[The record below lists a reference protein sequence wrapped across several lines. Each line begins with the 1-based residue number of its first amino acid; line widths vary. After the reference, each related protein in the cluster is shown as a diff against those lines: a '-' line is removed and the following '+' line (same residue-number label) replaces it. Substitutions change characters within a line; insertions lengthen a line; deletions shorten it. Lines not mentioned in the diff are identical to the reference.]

1 MIEFLLYVIFVYS
14 FAILFVPFINVK
26 IFYDYKTTAFY
37 ANLFLFIMCL
47 CLWFFLSMS
56 SITSSEICICLF
68 NSNFSY
74 DLYLDSLSLFFLVL
88 TTFLTTIVLALGSMN
103 VKYRLKE
110 YLFYFLLLQ
119 FLIIN
124 FFLVKNLLFFYIFFE
139 AVLIPMF
146 LIIIIW
152 GSRKR
157 KIHASFVFFFY
168 TFIGSLF
175 MLLGI
180 FWLLLNFNTLDF
192 IFLKDSV
199 IINIEDQKV
208 LWFLFF
214 IAFAVKVPI
223 FPFHTWLPEAHVE
236 APTGGSIM
244 LAGILLKLG
253 LYGIIRVLITLFP
266 YGSVYYSP
274 LVWTISFISVIYIS
288 LIILQQV
295 DLKKI
300 IAYSSIAHMNFA
312 ILGIFVFNDYGLQ
325 GAIFTMLSHGLIS
338 SMLFFCIGILYD
350 RYGERNLLYYSN
362 LVQIMPQFSFI
373 FFFAMVANMGIP
385 GMSSFV
391 GEFLLLLS
399 FSYKSYWLMI
409 ILSLSLFLTTVY
421 CIWLYNRISFGFM
434 KHKFITKYKDL
445 TRLELYISI
454 IFIFNIILFG
464 IYPNCIF
471 DITKNIDSIN
481 INLYNYEF
489 DFFENNQTI
498 LKDNE

>member
-1 MIEFLLYVIFVYS
+1 MIKFLLYAIFMISVITL
-14 FAILFVPFINVK
+14 ITPFINTN
-26 IFYDYKTTAFY
+26 IIYSYKNY
-37 ANLFLFIMCL
+37 VYYINILLFIL
-47 CLWFFLSMS
+47 SLSLWFIYSRS
-56 SITSSEICICLF
+56 SILSEEITIYLF

-74 DLYLDSLSLFFLVL
+74 DLYLDSLSLFFIVL
-88 TTFLTTIVLALGSMN
+88 TTFLTTIVLVLGSMN

-110 YLFYFLLLQ
+110 YLFYFFVLQ

-157 KIHASFVFFFY
+157 KIHASFVFFFF
-168 TFIGSLF
+168 TFVGSLF

-180 FWLLLNFNTLDF
+180 FWLLINFNTLDI
-192 IFLKDSV
+192 IFLKDNI
-199 IINIEDQKV
+199 IINENDQKV
-208 LWFLFF
+208 LWLLFF
-214 IAFAVKVPI
+214 VAFAVKVPI

-253 LYGIIRVLITLFP
+253 LYGIIRILIPLFP
-266 YGSVYYSP
+266 YGSLYYSP

-288 LIILQQV
+288 LIIMQQV

-338 SMLFFCIGILYD
+338 SMLFFCIGVLYD

-362 LVQIMPQFSFI
+362 IVQIMPQFSFV

-399 FSYKSYWLMI
+399 FSYKSYILMI
-409 ILSLSLFLTTVY
+409 ILSLSLFLTTIY

-434 KHKFITKYKDL
+434 KNKFITKYKDL
-445 TRLELYISI
+445 TKLELYISL
-454 IFIFNIILFG
+454 IFIINILIFG
-464 IYPNCIF
+464 IYPNCIL
-471 DITKNIDSIN
+471 DITKNIECLFNDYHILFNNN
-481 INLYNYEF
+481 IN
-489 DFFENNQTI
+489 
-498 LKDNE
+498 

>member
-1 MIEFLLYVIFVYS
+1 MIKSLLYAIFIISVITL
-14 FAILFVPFINVK
+14 ITPFINTN
-26 IFYDYKTTAFY
+26 IIYSYKNY
-37 ANLFLFIMCL
+37 VYYINILLFIL
-47 CLWFFLSMS
+47 SLSLWFTFSRS
-56 SITSSEICICLF
+56 SILSEEITIYLF

-74 DLYLDSLSLFFLVL
+74 DLYLDSLSLFFIVL
-88 TTFLTTIVLALGSMN
+88 TTFLTTIVLVLGSMN

-110 YLFYFLLLQ
+110 YLFYFFVLQ

-157 KIHASFVFFFY
+157 KIHASFVFFFF
-168 TFIGSLF
+168 TFVGSLF

-180 FWLLLNFNTLDF
+180 FWLLLNFNTLDI
-192 IFLKDSV
+192 IFLKDN
-199 IINIEDQKV
+199 ITINENDQKF
-208 LWFLFF
+208 LWLLFF
-214 IAFAVKVPI
+214 VAFAVKVPI

-253 LYGIIRVLITLFP
+253 LYGIIRILIPLFP
-266 YGSVYYSP
+266 YGSLYYSP

-288 LIILQQV
+288 LIIMQQV

-338 SMLFFCIGILYD
+338 SMLFFCIGVLYD

-362 LVQIMPQFSFI
+362 IVQIMPQFSFV

-399 FSYKSYWLMI
+399 FSYKSYILMA
-409 ILSLSLFLTTVY
+409 ILSLSLFLTTIY

-434 KHKFITKYKDL
+434 KNKFITKYKDL
-445 TRLELYISI
+445 TKLELYISL
-454 IFIFNIILFG
+454 IFIINILIFG
-464 IYPNCIF
+464 IYPNCIL
-471 DITKNIDSIN
+471 DITKNVECLFNDYHILFNNN
-481 INLYNYEF
+481 I
-489 DFFENNQTI
+489 
-498 LKDNE
+498 K